1 MENCRKNLDRAEGAL
16 KEKYYSYAVLHS
28 QQRVENIIKALL
40 EMEKVV
46 IRDHDISDMFTTCI
60 LKKEEDETIKKIC
73 MRF

>member
-1 MENCRKNLDRAEGAL
+1 LENCRKNLDRAEDAL
-16 KEKYYSYAVLHS
+16 KEKYYSYAVLYN
-28 QQRVENIIKALL
+28 QQRVEKIIKALL

-60 LKKEEDETIKKIC
+60 LKKEEDEAIKKIC